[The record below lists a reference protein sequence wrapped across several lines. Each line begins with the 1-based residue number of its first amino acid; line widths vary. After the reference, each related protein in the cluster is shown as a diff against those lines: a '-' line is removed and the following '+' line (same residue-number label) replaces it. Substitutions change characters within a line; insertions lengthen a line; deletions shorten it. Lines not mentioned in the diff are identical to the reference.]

1 MDFEYC
7 TELTKLGLKAVIAQP
22 AELRTAFEKHSDR
35 FQTWFSNMCMFSQPF
50 FPCFPVLN
58 ITSDLGKVL
67 MSISNL
73 FKGRLS
79 NVFSWDGFWHLCL
92 PLLLV
97 LFVDVHKSP
106 PPPRPTAAFF
116 HLSSIDFCAFLAEL
130 EIKRAV
136 LIIKIQ
142 VIVAMAS

>member
-50 FPCFPVLN
+50 FPCFSVLN
-58 ITSDLGKVL
+58 ITSGLGKVL

-79 NVFSWDGFWHLCL
+79 NVFLEIAFDISVYLPCLCCL
-92 PLLLV
+92 WMCTSLLL
-97 LFVDVHKSP
+97 LLD
-106 PPPRPTAAFF
+106 PRRPF
-116 HLSSIDFCAFLAEL
+116 SIYQA
-130 EIKRAV
+130 
-136 LIIKIQ
+136 LIS
-142 VIVAMAS
+142 VRF